1 MLFRFVAPTLAKLDE
16 LDTEVLVATLHS
28 DVRPARG
35 VAGLCDFRMGGRI
48 SELLRSGFVTGA
60 HGEVV
65 MVPGKP
71 FLSFDKLLL
80 FGAGPVLEMSVARM
94 AGLVAA
100 YFDRLERLRARVAVV
115 ELPGRA
121 HASVSPAEAGQVML
135 REALRERE
143 CDSWTL
149 VESADGRA
157 VIEALAQEQRRR
169 MRRGA

>member
-1 MLFRFVAPTLAKLDE
+1 
-16 LDTEVLVATLHS
+16 
-28 DVRPARG
+28 
-35 VAGLCDFRMGGRI
+35 
-48 SELLRSGFVTGA
+48 
-60 HGEVV
+60 

-149 VESADGRA
+149 VES
-157 VIEALAQEQRRR
+157 RRR
-169 MRRGA
+169 SSGHRGARARAAPEDAPRGLTRARCQDGLLELARRGARSARRALERSSLAGPA

>member
-1 MLFRFVAPTLAKLDE
+1 VSRGC
-16 LDTEVLVATLHS
+16 ATS
-28 DVRPARG
+28 G
-35 VAGLCDFRMGGRI
+35 WGGRI

-60 HGEVV
+60 YGEVV